1 MVDVT
6 VEGLDMTYKVGQ
18 TTAKARLDAW
28 MTPAHDLGPCRV
40 RRSDRAMDAGLV
52 SVSLSTVSFPGR
64 TALTPSLKSESVLHT
79 PHHVVSVQIHF

>member
-1 MVDVT
+1 MPSTPTVGGRYFVEPMVDVT

-18 TTAKARLDAW
+18 ATAKARLDAW

-52 SVSLSTVSFPGR
+52 SASQAER
-64 TALTPSLKSESVLHT
+64 R
-79 PHHVVSVQIHF
+79 

>member
-6 VEGLDMTYKVGQ
+6 VEGLDMTYNVGQ
-18 TTAKARLDAW
+18 VTAKARLNAW

-52 SVSLSTVSFPGR
+52 ARCQSGSERPGGKIS
-64 TALTPSLKSESVLHT
+64 AKHT
-79 PHHVVSVQIHF
+79 PQHVVSVLSHL

>member
-6 VEGLDMTYKVGQ
+6 VEGLDMTYNVGQ
-18 TTAKARLDAW
+18 VTAKARLNAW

-52 SVSLSTVSFPGR
+52 ARCQSD
-64 TALTPSLKSESVLHT
+64 SERLRGQKAAKHT
-79 PHHVVSVQIHF
+79 PQHVVSVLSHL

>member
-28 MTPAHDLGPCRV
+28 MTPAHDIGPCRV

-52 SVSLSTVSFPGR
+52 ARCQSASERPGGQI
-64 TALTPSLKSESVLHT
+64 AAKHT
-79 PHHVVSVQIHF
+79 PQHVVSVLSHL